1 MKKSDDQDEE
11 LERLRM
17 ENEKLRELLEKERR
31 DLVKEREC
39 REAERKGRIKAEKIV
54 RSEARERVGGG
65 FELRPI
71 GIVKSCFPDRRGTPR
86 QPLLCPSTRSCICFE
101 NAIPPASLE
110 GLSAFSHL
118 FCIFLFHENTN
129 MHRLVKSGNRSMKT
143 FKAKIA
149 PPQLGGRKIGVFS
162 TRTPHRPN
170 PIGLSV
176 VRIERVEKRKIYIRG
191 ADLVDG
197 TPILDVKPY
206 LPFDSI
212 PDHRVPSLY
221 TDDADRKFKRRD
233 VRFESEAE
241 ASLKYFTKS
250 TKFYK
255 NDLESLRDAIV
266 ECLSLDI
273 RAVYQNRGKATAE
286 MQQYEFHFDHLNIL
300 FETHEEYVLVKSVGR
315 LKKKK
320 VIDEEDMVS
329 KDSEGKNT
337 TE

>member
-1 MKKSDDQDEE
+1 MSEKEKKDDAME
-11 LERLRM
+11 LCRLRE
-17 ENEKLRELLEKERR
+17 ENARLKFSLDKEK
-31 DLVKEREC
+31 EC
-39 REAERKGRIKAEKIV
+39 REAERKGRIAAEKSLRNEV
-54 RSEARERVGGG
+54 TTERG
-65 FELRPI
+65 EWSMRPI
-71 GIVKSCFPDRRGTPR
+71 GTVKSCFPDRRGTPR

-110 GLSAFSHL
+110 GLDAFSHM

-129 MHRLVKSGNRSMKT
+129 MHKMANNKKST

-170 PIGLSV
+170 PVGLSV
-176 VRIERVEKRKIYIRG
+176 VRIERVDMKKRKVYIRG

-212 PDHRVPSLY
+212 RDYRVPSLY
-221 TDDADRKFKRRD
+221 TDEAEKKFTRRD
-233 VRFESEAE
+233 VIFESEAE
-241 ASLKYFTKS
+241 NSLKYLVKS
-250 TKFYK
+250 TKFYT
-255 NDLESLRDAIV
+255 NDFDTLKDAIV

-286 MQQYEFHFDHLNIL
+286 MQQYEFHFDRLNIL
-300 FETHEEYVLVKSVGR
+300 FETHEKYVLVKTISR
-315 LKKKK
+315 LSAAVTVAAKEEKKKK
-320 VIDEEDMVS
+320 TVCERC
-329 KDSEGKNT
+329 
-337 TE
+337 

>member
-1 MKKSDDQDEE
+1 MKKANQDEE
-11 LERLRM
+11 VERLRK
-17 ENEKLRELLEKERR
+17 ENNLLREALAKERQNLEKER
-31 DLVKEREC
+31 KC
-39 REAERKGRIKAEKIV
+39 REAERRGRISAERQV
-54 RSEARERVGGG
+54 RSEARERIGCG
-65 FELRPI
+65 FDLRPI
-71 GIVKSCFPDRRGTPR
+71 GFVKSCFPDRRGTPR

-101 NAIPPASLE
+101 NAIPPSSLD
-110 GLSAFSHL
+110 GLAEFSHL

-129 MHRLVKSGNRSMKT
+129 MHRLFKKDGRSIKT

-176 VRIERVEKRKIYIRG
+176 VQIERVEKRKIYIRG
-191 ADLVDG
+191 ADLIDG

-212 PDHRVPSLY
+212 RDHRVPSLY
-221 TDDADRKFKRRD
+221 TDEADRKFKRRD
-233 VRFESEAE
+233 VRFVSEAE

-250 TKFYK
+250 TKLYK
-255 NDLESLRDAIV
+255 NDFTSLRDAIV

-286 MQQYEFHFDHLNIL
+286 MQQYEFHFDRLNIL
-300 FETHEEYVLVKSVGR
+300 FETHEEYVLVKSVSM
-315 LKKKK
+315 LKKK
-320 VIDEEDMVS
+320 IDE
-329 KDSEGKNT
+329 KDKEGT
-337 TE
+337 